1 MTLRPRTGA
10 KRTVL
15 GTIRQ
20 LPSYLRLLGGLMLDG
35 RVSLIDRL
43 MVVGAFAYIVSPLDF
58 IPDVIPFLGQVDDVF
73 LLVAAVQR
81 LVKRAGRSVVL
92 RHWRGDPTAL
102 SDASLAAAIG
112 AAAFFLPGGAKSRLS
127 RLGRRS

>member
-1 MTLRPRTGA
+1 MKVRPRTGA

-35 RVSLIDRL
+35 QVSLIDRL
-43 MVVGAFAYIVSPLDF
+43 MVVGALAYIVSPLDF

-73 LLVAAVQR
+73 LLVAAIQR

-92 RHWRGDPTAL
+92 RHWRGDPSAL
-102 SDASLAAAIG
+102 SDASLAAAVG
-112 AAAFFLPGGAKSRLS
+112 AAAFFLPGGATS
-127 RLGRRS
+127 RLGRLMGRR